1 MKEFLKYTLASCL
14 GMVVAIIIL
23 SVIGF
28 ISIAGFVSFL
38 SSSEE
43 QVELPEEG
51 VLELKLD
58 QIVPEKTNNAQVSPF
73 NFSLEEQNVLGLQDM
88 IRLIE
93 HAKDDDKIKGIYI
106 NSTGATLA
114 NSTASDLRNAIQ
126 NFKESDKFVFSYA
139 DSYTQGS
146 YYLASVSDSVYIH
159 PTGSIDF
166 RGFGMTI
173 PFLKN
178 TLDKL
183 GIEAKVFYAGDF
195 KSATEPLRRTDMS
208 EENRKQTHEYLRAL
222 YNIFLED
229 IAESRNTTPEAL
241 EALAD
246 NFEIQ
251 FTEDAINNG
260 LVDRVVYEDQFRTS
274 VRKQIQ
280 DDPEKEVNIISL
292 NKYYIKNKKDIANI
306 TGEKEVAII
315 YFEGGIDL
323 SSDDPGTIG
332 SKKYVKLLRKIRE
345 KDDIAAVL
353 LRINSGGGSAL
364 ASDKIAREIQ
374 LIRDKGIPVVASM
387 GDVAASGG
395 YYIAAPADVIYASA
409 NTITGSIGVFAVI
422 PQVEELMQDKIGLT
436 FDTVGTGPYASAF
449 NLADEL
455 GETEKKYFQSSVDS
469 IYKQFLQH
477 VASSRSMSVEEVHE
491 IAQGRV
497 WPGNKAREINLVDE
511 LGSFFDALDNT
522 IELADTDDYKIRE
535 YPKTKNPFEM
545 LLENLGNSGGS
556 NPTLTKGIE
565 NALSETIPYYNL
577 KREYESLKGIQMRL
591 PFYFETYKQSNAYP
605 Y

>member
-114 NSTASDLRNAIQ
+114 NSTASDLRNAIEK
-126 NFKESDKFVFSYA
+126 FKESDKFVFSYA
-139 DSYTQGS
+139 DNYTQGS
-146 YYLASVSDSVYIH
+146 YYLASVADSVYIH

-178 TLDKL
+178 TLEKL

-195 KSATEPLRRTDMS
+195 KSATEPLRRTNMS
-208 EENRKQTHEYLRAL
+208 EENRQQTQEYLRAL
-222 YNIFLED
+222 YDIFLSD
-229 IAESRNTTPEAL
+229 IANSRNTSPEAL

-246 NFEIQ
+246 EFEIQ
-251 FTEDAINNG
+251 FTEDAVNFG
-260 LVDRVVYEDQFRTS
+260 LVDRVVYEDQFRSS
-274 VRKQIQ
+274 VRKNIY
-280 DDPEKEVNIISL
+280 DDPKKEVNIISL
-292 NKYYIKNKKDIANI
+292 NKYYVKNKKEIANI
-306 TGEKEVAII
+306 TGEKEIAII
-315 YFEGGIDL
+315 YLEGGIDM
-323 SSDDPGTIG
+323 SSADPGTIG

-395 YYIAAPADVIYASA
+395 YYIAAPADVIYASE

-422 PQVEELMQDKIGLT
+422 PQVEELMQDKIGLA
-436 FDTVGTGPYASAF
+436 FDTIGTGPYAYAF
-449 NLADEL
+449 NLAEEF
-455 GETEKKYFQSSVDS
+455 GETEKKYFQSMVDS
-469 IYKQFLQH
+469 IYQQFLEH
-477 VASSRSMSVEEVHE
+477 VASGRSMPVEKVHE

-497 WPGNKAREINLVDE
+497 WPGVKAKEINLVDE
-511 LGSFFDALDNT
+511 LGDFFDALDKT
-522 IELADTDDYKIRE
+522 IGLADVEDYKIRE

-545 LLENLGNSGGS
+545 ILENLGNSGGD
-556 NPTLTKGIE
+556 NPTLTKEIE
-565 NALSETIPYYNL
+565 KALSKNIPYYKL
-577 KREYESLKGIQMRL
+577 KKEYESLEGVQMRL
-591 PFYFETYKQSNAYP
+591 PFYFETHKQSTAFP

>member
-51 VLELKLD
+51 ILELKLD

-73 NFSLEEQNVLGLQDM
+73 SFSLEEQNVLGLQDM

-114 NSTASDLRNAIQ
+114 NSTASDLRNAIE

-139 DSYTQGS
+139 DNYTQGS
-146 YYLASVSDSVYIH
+146 YYLASVADSVYIH

-178 TLDKL
+178 TLEKL

-208 EENRKQTHEYLRAL
+208 EENREQTHEYLRAL
-222 YNIFLED
+222 YNIFLAD

-246 NFEIQ
+246 EFEIQ
-251 FTEDAINNG
+251 FTEDAVNYG
-260 LVDRVVYEDQFRTS
+260 LVDRVVYEDQFRSS
-274 VRKQIQ
+274 VRKNIY
-280 DDPEKEVNIISL
+280 DDPDKEVNIISL
-292 NKYYIKNKKDIANI
+292 NKYYVKNKKEIANI
-306 TGEKEVAII
+306 TGEKEIAII
-315 YFEGGIDL
+315 YFEGGIDI
-323 SSDDPGTIG
+323 SSADPGTIG
-332 SKKYVKLLRKIRE
+332 SEKYVKLLRKIRE

-353 LRINSGGGSAL
+353 LRINSGGGNAL

-387 GDVAASGG
+387 GNVAASGG
-395 YYIAAPADVIYASA
+395 YYIAAPADVIYASE

-422 PQVEELMQDKIGLT
+422 PQVEELMQDKIGLA
-436 FDTVGTGPYASAF
+436 FDTIGTGPYAYAF
-449 NLADEL
+449 NLAEEF
-455 GETEKKYFQSSVDS
+455 GETEKKYFQSMVDS
-469 IYKQFLQH
+469 IYQQFLEH
-477 VASSRSMSVEEVHE
+477 VASSRSMPVEKVHE

-497 WPGNKAREINLVDE
+497 WPGVKAKEINLVDE
-511 LGSFFDALDNT
+511 LGDFFDALDKT
-522 IELADTDDYKIRE
+522 IGLADTEDYKIRE

-545 LLENLGNSGGS
+545 ILENLGNSGGD
-556 NPTLTKGIE
+556 NPTLTKEIE
-565 NALSETIPYYNL
+565 KALSKNIPYYKL
-577 KREYESLKGIQMRL
+577 KKEYESLEGVQMRL
-591 PFYFETYKQSNAYP
+591 PFYFETHKQSTVFP